1 MATRQER
8 IDAFNHEGSPPTDQ
22 PLEIVCEDHV
32 GTYVF
37 RFYANGA
44 MAPGKMPK
52 LADTSKLR

>member
-1 MATRQER
+1 MPSIMKGRRQR
-8 IDAFNHEGSPPTDQ
+8 TNRSK
-22 PLEIVCEDHV
+22 IVCEDHV